1 MTAPVTLGGEL
12 HRPQQQPS
20 TAGAPCSAQHRRL
33 VVAGRGFAN
42 SEEAAIGLTHVVPFL
57 VEDMLKENG
66 GIYSKAADWQPHVV
80 VDGNLITGQNP
91 GSAQDGGRAVLQRL
105 AADAA
110 PSKEHQQSTA
120 AVADGVAHRA

>member
-1 MTAPVTLGGEL
+1 VPRASRLPPYESSGRFPFGQRQVGDRLRQFGG
-12 HRPQQQPS
+12 
-20 TAGAPCSAQHRRL
+20 G
-33 VVAGRGFAN
+33 G
-42 SEEAAIGLTHVVPFL
+42 AIGLTHVVPFL

-120 AVADGVAHRA
+120 AVADGVAHHRA